1 MSASPSTWPL
11 ARTGSG
17 RWGLWEW
24 WTSARPCLS
33 SPPPSLTRTAMAM
46 SVSPLWSRSEI
57 NVDTQKFPSVPHCL
71 WVQVLRRGEKVSLLF
86 LSLIFAGPSSGQPGE
101 RGGRAGASLQVG
113 GRGTEAG
120 EWTGNA
126 LNCALTLSR
135 SLTEVTGMKLLRRP
149 TIKDKKKSLK
159 EWTFQFVEY
168 YKLNLATYFDKA
180 SCRICWTL
188 LTLENKDAYL
198 VAKLL

>member
-1 MSASPSTWPL
+1 MPGRPL
-11 ARTGSG
+11 A
-17 RWGLWEW
+17 
-24 WTSARPCLS
+24 
-33 SPPPSLTRTAMAM
+33 SLE
-46 SVSPLWSRSEI
+46 SE
-57 NVDTQKFPSVPHCL
+57 V
-71 WVQVLRRGEKVSLLF
+71 
-86 LSLIFAGPSSGQPGE
+86 AGPEPRYRWE
-101 RGGRAGASLQVG
+101 DVG
-113 GRGTEAG
+113 LRLEAG

-180 SCRICWTL
+180 SCRIC
-188 LTLENKDAYL
+188 
-198 VAKLL
+198 